1 MSGVHP
7 ALAYNGTRVLMTRRD
22 WFWLK
27 TPGANGTK
35 FEAGRRDH
43 ASPTWRVGHESKAGS
58 YRGRY
63 RLGAWRHVDAEKRR
77 RLRTVAAECPGPEV
91 SIRSD
96 VSAAAARK
104 VGDRRD
110 RRDGRRQ
117 PRSHLGAAPAE
128 PVAEE

>member
-43 ASPTWRVGHESKAGS
+43 ASPTWRVGHESKAGFC
-58 YRGRY
+58 RDRY
-63 RLGAWRHVDAEKRR
+63 RPGSRRHVDCHLDAEQRR
-77 RLRTVAAECPGPEV
+77 RVRPVTAEGPGPDG
-91 SIRSD
+91 SIRS
-96 VSAAAARK
+96 V
-104 VGDRRD
+104 
-110 RRDGRRQ
+110 
-117 PRSHLGAAPAE
+117 
-128 PVAEE
+128 